1 MCDIQIVTGLGI
13 LISGFADL
21 WNGISAYHFQL
32 VSQVAWFSS
41 LTHICGLT
49 ILRRYF
55 HSRPIEKWVRLGCMI
70 LLALM
75 LLIAILPTLFFNWI
89 RADDDTEGTASQP
102 GTDAICL
109 YNIPRAVQWYSASS
123 SSGPYQGPQSL
134 GTTAAYQNGIV
145 SIVLLIM
152 SLVSRTIKL
161 NASFSSTMM
170 ICRRYCSDRY
180 VRYICRLGNNVTNTN
195 GVRRIAI
202 RRTLLYINATNL
214 VICRLYCDSLVSNLS
229 DVSFQPKNVD
239 RQIAFLLSLVR
250 SVGYSFPQYGEQSSF
265 FWHDPQQMLPT
276 MTGPLA
282 KFFQSC
288 FFLVRWSHALRL
300 R

>member
-75 LLIAILPTLFFNWI
+75 LLIAIVPTLFFNWKHI
-89 RADDDTEGTASQP
+89 GQGTASLP

-109 YNIPRAVQWYSASS
+109 YNRSQAVHWHSATSIH
-123 SSGPYQGPQSL
+123 PL
-134 GTTAAYQNGIV
+134 ENTEAYQNGIV

-152 SLVSRTIKL
+152 GLVSRTIKL
-161 NASFSSTMM
+161 TASFSSTMM

-180 VRYICRLGNNVTNTN
+180 VRYICRLRNDVTNTN
-195 GVRRIAI
+195 GMRRIAI
-202 RRTLLYINATNL
+202 RRTLLYINTTNL
-214 VICRLYCDSLVSNLS
+214 VVCRLYCDLLVSTLS

-239 RQIAFLLSLVR
+239 
-250 SVGYSFPQYGEQSSF
+250 EQNES
-265 FWHDPQQMLPT
+265 
-276 MTGPLA
+276 
-282 KFFQSC
+282 
-288 FFLVRWSHALRL
+288 
-300 R
+300 